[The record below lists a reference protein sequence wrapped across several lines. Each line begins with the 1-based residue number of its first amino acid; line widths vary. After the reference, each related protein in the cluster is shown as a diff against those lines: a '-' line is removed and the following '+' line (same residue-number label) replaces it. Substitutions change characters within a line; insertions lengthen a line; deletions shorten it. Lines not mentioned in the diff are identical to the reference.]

1 MAGAPLKRIV
11 LGSRGSALARAQAD
25 LAAEAL
31 RKAWPEIEIAV
42 RIIATR
48 GDERLAEP
56 IDRQAGRKGL
66 FTREIERAL
75 VDREIDVAV
84 HSAKD
89 LPSQTLPDLAIAAA
103 LPRSLVEDVIITK
116 APNVESWREGDVIAT
131 GSVRRQYQL
140 QWRFPGVETVGIRG
154 NVPTRLRKFIESD
167 WSAMVLAAAGLRR
180 LGHVATSGGFDFEG
194 VGLHVRTLPVEEF
207 IPAGGQG
214 IIALQTRGND
224 EAIEAVRAVSDY
236 PTYVCLGAEREFL
249 RLLEGD
255 CGSPVGVLATL
266 NRDRMMMRA
275 QVFEPPRIE
284 PRIAQ
289 VEGGES
295 DGKKLA
301 MELLRGINGE

>member
-1 MAGAPLKRIV
+1 MGGAALKNTV
-11 LGSRGSALARAQAD
+11 LGSRGSALARAQTE

-31 RKAWPEIEIAV
+31 RRAWPEIEITV

-48 GDERLAEP
+48 GDERQAEP

-75 VDREIDVAV
+75 LDREIDVAV

-103 LPRSLVEDVIITK
+103 LPRSVVEDVIITK
-116 APNVESWREGDVIAT
+116 AQTDGDWGEGNVIAT

-140 QWRFPGVETVGIRG
+140 RWRFPGVETVGIRG

-167 WSAMVLAAAGLRR
+167 WSAIVLAAAGLRR
-180 LGHVATSGGFDFEG
+180 LGYLDTSGSFEFEG
-194 VGLHVRTLPVEEF
+194 VTLQARPLPADEF
-207 IPAGGQG
+207 LPAGGQG
-214 IIALQTRGND
+214 IVALQTRAND
-224 EAIEAVRAVSDY
+224 EAVEIVGAVSDSA
-236 PTYVCLGAEREFL
+236 TSVCLEAEREFL

-266 NRDRMMMRA
+266 DRGRMTMRA

-284 PRIAQ
+284 PRVAH
-289 VEGGES
+289 VEGAES
-295 DGKKLA
+295 DRKKLA
-301 MELLRGINGE
+301 MELLRGINGK